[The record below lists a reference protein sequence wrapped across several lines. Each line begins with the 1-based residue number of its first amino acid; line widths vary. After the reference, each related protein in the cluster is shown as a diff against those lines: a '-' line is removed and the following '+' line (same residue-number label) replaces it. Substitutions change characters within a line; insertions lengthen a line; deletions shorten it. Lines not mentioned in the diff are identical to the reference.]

1 MGGCTITHDFSFLT
15 YEQSY
20 LMTSP
25 YKHLFW
31 LIVSGLCLTMI
42 VGGADAKP
50 PEQRQ
55 GHTTAVPPSLPTLII
70 PPARTIIQ
78 LHDQEYA
85 GFLAQATAV
94 LHRPAVPLLQYQ
106 HAFTGLVLELSGT
119 ELNQIARLPQ
129 VKAVYPDREHTLL
142 SDAGPAWIGAPSIW
156 NGSAGLASRGEGVIV
171 GVIDTG
177 VNADHPSFADIGG
190 DGYNHQN
197 PWGNG
202 QYTGVCDPNSSQY
215 DPAFTCNDKL
225 IGAWN
230 FADGPEDNHGH
241 GSHVASIVAGN
252 VVSGTLTNPAGFTY
266 QDVLSGVAP
275 HANLI
280 IYDACTAVCFTSS
293 LLAAIDQAAADGVNT
308 LVFAISGGQE
318 PYHDPVE
325 LALLAAN
332 EAGIFVAA
340 AGGINSAL
348 MQHQGPWVM
357 TAVASTHNRTFA
369 STLVDLTSDQNT
381 LPAIVGTGLTPAY
394 GPAPIVYA
402 GDFGDANCALP
413 FPTNTWTGGEIVVC
427 DGGTTDPLS
436 QGANARAG
444 GAGGLVWVAP
454 SAYKIVI
461 TTAAYGLPATHISY
475 ADGLVLK
482 TWLMAGQNHAAAIT
496 ATAVTDHSAAADI
509 LAGFNPTMLP
519 GKNILKPDVVAP
531 GIDIWAATKSTLPI
545 SPPEYAVESGASPA
559 AAHLAGAAVLLQAIH
574 PDWSPDEIRSAL
586 SMTAVTTPLRL
597 PDGFTA
603 ANPFTGGA
611 GRLNL
616 TAAARAGLVLD
627 ETLAHYQ
634 AAATGNLETLNL
646 PALVASACFQ
656 SCTWTRIVRSTL
668 DTPVAWSV
676 TAVTPADLPL
686 AISPAQFT
694 ITPGDI
700 QTVTITADVTSF
712 FTGQGWGF
720 GEIRLTA
727 AGQPTLHLPV
737 AVQKATTNAPGALAK
752 TGPTFAAP
760 GQTLTY
766 EIRLDNLDA
775 FTHTF
780 TLTDTLPIGMSY
792 VPGSATGGLVYDPQQ
807 HLLTW
812 QGSLGPGTRGYRST
826 AVYPPLPYLNL
837 GDLEPTPPN
846 LCDFFPDCD
855 DTAVEIDLS
864 PDTITFYDEPLSTL
878 SVSSNGVLL
887 GPEAN
892 LESGCHPCPQ
902 RFPQPQPLNHVIA
915 GLWRDLDPS
924 SSGAWYVAYVDGWLP
939 GETVLYANWHDVGQ
953 WGAPLQ
959 TSRHAIAIPLDGKAS
974 ENGRIYFLYDH
985 IADPAG
991 LLAHG
996 YTIGVENTAGSEG
1009 LTIAHAPCPD
1019 SACLASSP
1027 VGAPPTNHTMLR
1039 LDPAIVGGRSAHIF
1053 TYQVYV
1059 TAPANTL
1066 LSNIVTVTSN
1076 GPVANLTAVA
1086 DTQVTYR
1093 LLLPLIYRVP

>member
-1 MGGCTITHDFSFLT
+1 
-15 YEQSY
+15 
-20 LMTSP
+20 MTSL
-25 YKHLFW
+25 YKRLFW
-31 LIVSGLCLTMI
+31 LIVSGLCLVMI
-42 VGGADAKP
+42 VDGAGAKP

-55 GHTTAVPPSLPTLII
+55 EHTTAVSTTLPTLNT
-70 PPARTIIQ
+70 PPTRTIIQ
-78 LHDQEYA
+78 LHDQAYE

-94 LHRPAVPLLQYQ
+94 LRRPAVPLLQYQ
-106 HAFTGLVLELSGT
+106 HAFIGLVLELSGT
-119 ELNQIARLPQ
+119 EVNQIARLPQ
-129 VKAVYPDREHTLL
+129 VKAVYADREHTLL
-142 SDAGPAWIGAPSIW
+142 TDAGPTWIGAPSIW
-156 NGSAGLASRGEGVIV
+156 NGSAGLASQGEGVIV

-177 VNADHPSFADIGG
+177 VNADHPSFADIGD
-190 DGYNHQN
+190 DGYNHHN
-197 PWGNG
+197 PWGSG
-202 QYTGVCDPNSSQY
+202 QYAGVCDPSSSQY
-215 DPAFTCNDKL
+215 DPAFACNDKL

-230 FADGPEDNHGH
+230 FADGPEDTHGH

-252 VVSGTLTNPAGFTY
+252 VVSGTLTLPAGFTH

-293 LLAAIDQAAADGVNT
+293 LLAAIDQAMADGVNT

-332 EAGIFVAA
+332 DAGIFVAA
-340 AGGINSAL
+340 AGGTHASTV
-348 MQHQGPWVM
+348 QHQGPWVM

-369 STLVDLTSDQNT
+369 STLVGLASDQNT
-381 LPAIVGTGLTPAY
+381 LPDISGKGLTAAY

-402 GDFGDANCALP
+402 GDFGDASCALP
-413 FPTNTWTGGEIVVC
+413 FPPNTWTGGEIVVC
-427 DGGTTDPLS
+427 EGQAMHAMN
-436 QGANARAG
+436 QGANAQAG

-454 SAYKIVI
+454 PAYKTVI
-461 TTAAYGLPATHISY
+461 PTAAYGLPAIHISY

-482 TWLMAGQNHAAAIT
+482 TWLAAGQNHTAAIT
-496 ATAVTDHSAAADI
+496 ATVVTHNGTAADI
-509 LAGFNPTMLP
+509 LAGFNPTTPP
-519 GKNILKPDVVAP
+519 GRNILKPDVVAP
-531 GIDIWAATKSTLPI
+531 GVDIWAANKTTLPL
-545 SPPEYAVESGASPA
+545 SPPEYAVESGSSPA

-574 PDWSPDEIRSAL
+574 PDWSPDDIRSAL
-586 SMTAVTTPLRL
+586 LMTAVTTPLRQ
-597 PDGFTA
+597 PDGFTP
-603 ANPFTGGA
+603 ANPFTRGA

-616 TAAARAGLVLD
+616 AAAAHAGLVLD
-627 ETLAHYQ
+627 ETLANYQ
-634 AAATGNLETLNL
+634 AAAGNLETLNL

-656 SCTWTRIVRSTL
+656 SCTWTRVWRSTL
-668 DTPVAWSV
+668 NTPITWSV

-694 ITPGDI
+694 IIPGGI

-712 FTGQGWGF
+712 FAGQGWGF

-727 AGQPTLHLPV
+727 AGQTALHLPV

-752 TGPTFAAP
+752 TGPAFAAP

-766 EIRLDNLDA
+766 NIRLDNLDA
-775 FTHTF
+775 LTHTF
-780 TLTDTLPIGMSY
+780 TLTDTLPIGLSY
-792 VPGSATGGLVYDPQQ
+792 VPGSATGGLAYDPQR

-812 QGSLGPGTRGYRST
+812 QGSIGPGTRGYQST

-846 LCDFFPDCD
+846 LCDFFPNCD
-855 DTAVEIDLS
+855 DTAVQIDLS

-902 RFPQPQPLNHVIA
+902 PFPQPQPPNHVIA

-924 SSGAWYVAYVDGWLP
+924 SGGAWYVAYVDGWLP

-959 TSRHAIAIPLDGKAS
+959 TSRHAIAIPLDGETS

-996 YTIGVENTAGSEG
+996 YTIGVENGAGSEG
-1009 LTIAHAPCPD
+1009 LTVAHAPCPN
-1019 SACLASSP
+1019 SACLVSSP
-1027 VGAPPTNHTMLR
+1027 IGAPPANHTMLR

-1059 TAPANTL
+1059 TAPTNTL
-1066 LSNIVTVTSN
+1066 LSNTVAVTGD
-1076 GPVANLTAVA
+1076 GPVTTMTAVA
-1086 DTQVTYR
+1086 DTQVTHR
-1093 LLLPLIYRVP
+1093 VLLPLIYRVP